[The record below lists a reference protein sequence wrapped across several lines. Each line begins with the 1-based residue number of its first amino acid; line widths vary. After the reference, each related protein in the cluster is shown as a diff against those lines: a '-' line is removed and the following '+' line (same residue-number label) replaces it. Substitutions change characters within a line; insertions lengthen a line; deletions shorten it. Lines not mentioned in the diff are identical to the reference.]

1 MGSNFNWE
9 RLGIDIGRIT
19 TEGKTKCPK
28 CGPTSKHKNAKNLS
42 VNAQTGTYCCHN
54 TPCDFKGNAGYDK
67 KLAFEREKKEFKK
80 PIPKLQKVSD
90 RALKWFE
97 SRGISNN
104 TLLQMKITEEPE
116 EWMPQD
122 EQKHKCICFNYYRNE
137 ELINIKFRTGGKL
150 FKMSKDAEL
159 IFYNL
164 DCLKQKR
171 QIVVIVE
178 GEVDVLTW
186 IECGIYAVI
195 SVPNGAALH
204 KDVPKLEYIDNCWQE
219 LQNAE
224 KFLIATD
231 GDEAGQLLATEIIRR
246 LGPEKC
252 WRVNYPAGCKDSNE
266 VMLLGCKNVEELIDK
281 HGIQGIA
288 KGRQAVKDLVETA
301 TEVPI
306 DGVLTLEN
314 VKQAA
319 RAIYE
324 YGYPKTLKLGWELD
338 KYITWRMGE
347 CTVVTGI
354 PNHGKST
361 WLNSLV
367 VELAKKHGWVIAI
380 FSPEKNPIEMLVSEL
395 AGIYIGMAYY
405 KADPHEKMTN
415 EQWNEAMAFISDHFL
430 FIQSEADMTLDE
442 YLLICEQLVY
452 RYGINGA
459 IGDPWNYFEH
469 DMAQF
474 ESETAYVSR
483 QLGKVSK
490 FVKRV
495 SIHMWLVA
503 HPTKM
508 PMAKKGYEEVR
519 PRLYDISGSAHWK
532 NKIDNGIIIY
542 RDYKKNR
549 TIVIIEKVR
558 WFFVGRGGGSVEMI
572 YDGTCQ
578 RFIDAPPEVSPEQA
592 TYEEKKA
599 NKAMFDIGKKNLIPI
614 PQTIPFEN
622 NKDDLPF

>member
-1 MGSNFNWE
+1 MSSFNWAK
-9 RLGIDIGRIT
+9 LNINVDRISS
-19 TEGKTKCPK
+19 EGKTTCPK
-28 CGPTSKHKNAKNLS
+28 CGPTRKNKRDKSLS
-42 VNAQTGTYCCHN
+42 VNVITGDYCCHN
-54 TPCDFKGNAGYDK
+54 SPCDFKGNAGYDK
-67 KLAFEREKKEFKK
+67 LLSIAREKKEFKK
-80 PIPKLQKVSD
+80 PLPKLQKVCD
-90 RALKWFE
+90 RMLKWFE

-104 TLLQMKITEEPE
+104 TLLHMKVTEEPE
-116 EWMPQD
+116 EWMPQT
-122 EQKHKCICFNYYRNE
+122 ERKHRCICFNYHRNE
-137 ELINIKFRTGGKL
+137 DLINIKFRTGEKH

-164 DCLKQKR
+164 DCLREKR
-171 QIVVIVE
+171 KLVVIVE

-186 IECGIYAVI
+186 IESGVYAVI
-195 SVPNGAALH
+195 SVPNGATLH
-204 KDVPKLEYIDNCWQE
+204 KDVPKLEYIDNCWRE

-231 GDEAGQLLATEIIRR
+231 GDEAGQLLGNELIRR

-252 WRVNYPAGCKDSNE
+252 WRVNYPQGCKDSNE
-266 VMLLGCKNVEELIDK
+266 VMLLGCKNIDELIEK

-288 KGRQAVKDLVETA
+288 RGKEAVRQLVETA

-324 YGYPKTLKLGWELD
+324 YGYPKTLRLDWALD
-338 KYITWRMGE
+338 KWITWRMGE

-361 WLNSLV
+361 WLNSLI

-380 FSPEKNPIEMLVSEL
+380 FSPEKNPIEMLVAEL

-415 EQWNEAMAFISDHFL
+415 DQWNEAMAFISDHFL
-430 FIQSEADMTLDE
+430 FIQSEEDMTLDE
-442 YLLICEQLVY
+442 LLIIAHQLVY
-452 RYGINGA
+452 RYGINGIVA
-459 IGDPWNYFEH
+459 DPWNYFEH
-469 DMAQF
+469 DLAQF

-495 SIHMWLVA
+495 NVHMWLVA

-508 PMAKKGYEEVR
+508 PMAKRGTEEVR

-532 NKIDNGIIIY
+532 NKIDNGIIVY
-542 RDYKKNR
+542 RDYKRNR
-549 TIVIIEKVR
+549 TIIIVEKVR

-572 YDGTCQ
+572 YDTTCQ
-578 RFIDAPPEVSPEQA
+578 RFADAPAELSPEQA

-599 NKAMFDIGKKNLIPI
+599 NMALHDIGRKLIPM
-614 PQTIPFEN
+614 PQLINFDGG
-622 NKDDLPF
+622 KDDLPF